1 MHLTYHSYLFKVV
14 LIFLL
19 YDIYCLSQW
28 RGIYRQPFF
37 CILLSDICLHS
48 SVLVILS
55 FSLSLCHYVC
65 ISLSLSLSFSLSLI
79 LSLSLSLSHPLSLSL
94 HLSLSIYLSFSLS
107 LIINPSPKADLTLA
121 EMKELRA
128 ARFGKPVGKMK
139 LKIAVFG
146 VTRNYQNNSVCW
158 LHHLRLQS
166 SSILGNLFSSS
177 LILSYVF

>member
-1 MHLTYHSYLFKVV
+1 MRNNGGSCTLILLSLGMHLTYHSYLFKVV

-65 ISLSLSLSFSLSLI
+65 ISLSLSLSHTVSLSLT
-79 LSLSLSLSHPLSLSL
+79 LSP
-94 HLSLSIYLSFSLS
+94 SFSLS
-107 LIINPSPKADLTLA
+107 PSLTIYL
-121 EMKELRA
+121 
-128 ARFGKPVGKMK
+128 
-139 LKIAVFG
+139 
-146 VTRNYQNNSVCW
+146 S
-158 LHHLRLQS
+158 
-166 SSILGNLFSSS
+166 LFLS
-177 LILSYVF
+177 LSYYQPFSKGWFDTRWDERTSCCPLWETSR